1 VRFRLKGF
9 DERNQDLS
17 LYFCLF
23 YDGDAHASLSLHDRG
38 RWVEAFVVIS
48 CSESGR
54 ESNQFFCGVDLDF
67 LRHNVACPRNSR
79 VALQ

>member
-1 VRFRLKGF
+1 VRFCLKGF

-17 LYFCLF
+17 LYLGLF
-23 YDGDAHASLSLHDRG
+23 YDGDAHASLSLHDSG
-38 RWVEAFVVIS
+38 RWFETSVVIS

-54 ESNQFFCGVDLDF
+54 KSNQFFCGVDLDF
-67 LRHNVACPRNSR
+67 LCHNVACPRNSR